1 MVIKEFRIYQ
11 VPEGSPF
18 YHDFA
23 FRALDGLRRAHLGP
37 PLPREAYDLV
47 YVFRTEAS
55 PTLDWIFCFFN
66 RGGMLG
72 VSGGP
77 PSDYTGRSISVGDIV
92 ETDGQLWY
100 CDAYGWVPVSWA
112 TPQRQHS
119 TDEAGTPR
127 SEAPGSTDAA
137 AAPLEEE

>member
-11 VPEGSPF
+11 VPEGSPY
-18 YHDFA
+18 YHEFA
-23 FRALDGLRRAHLGP
+23 FRALDGLRRSHLGP

-47 YVFRTEAS
+47 YTWKTEAS
-55 PTLDWIFCFFN
+55 PTLDWVFCFFN

-72 VSGGP
+72 VPGGP

-92 ETDGQLWY
+92 ETEGQLWY
-100 CDAYGWVPVSWA
+100 CDAYGWVPVSWKPE
-112 TPQRQHS
+112 TQNS
-119 TDEAGTPR
+119 TEEQKAPRSRAPGTP
-127 SEAPGSTDAA
+127 AAA